1 MMKPPVTTIAPLTAH
16 LRKSALCLAI
26 AAGISSYAHA
36 QDTSSSIL
44 GKITAPDGTPA
55 ADTRI
60 IVLHE
65 PSGTISEVKTNSAGS
80 YSIKGL
86 RIGGPYKITIDSTAY
101 RDAEMRDLYLQLG
114 KVLRLDQTL
123 EELEATELE
132 EIVIIGTYVASGT
145 KGASSVFS
153 EDDIKTTPAF
163 NRDIKDIVR
172 NNPMVVVDESGQ
184 MSIAGNNPRFNN
196 ITVDGIGQNDDF
208 GLNFSGYPTARPPV
222 SLDAISQVS
231 VDSAPFTA
239 KVGGFSGGLVNVVT
253 KSGTNEL
260 HGSLFYET
268 MPDSFSGDP
277 EGDGDLDLGEEST
290 MGFTVGGPLV
300 QDKAFYFISYE
311 AMEQDMSAL
320 YGMNGSGGNTSNISS
335 ADYNRFL
342 QILNDTYGLSDTVAG
357 GAGEND
363 EKILVK
369 FDINLN
375 DEHRLDFSYQNQV
388 NEFDRNSSD
397 QAYQLR
403 MNSNAFT
410 IKTQSDTYSTHL
422 FSDWSDAFSTQ
433 IGLSYKDLTTD
444 SLTNSDLGEV
454 TVNIGSNE
462 IVFGTDRAR
471 QANIA
476 DTQTLQLHL
485 DGTYLLG
492 EHELRFGYQGQSVT
506 YYNLFGQYTDGV
518 WEFNSLD
525 DFANKKPSLLA
536 YRNAYTNVT
545 EDLAYS
551 AKRTTHALYAEDSW
565 TITPSLLLTFGL
577 RYEQLASDD
586 VPQEN
591 ARFVSTY
598 GYSNTENLDGLD
610 ILLPRVNFA
619 WDLNETMT
627 LRGGVGR
634 FSGGK
639 PNVWLANSFTNDGI
653 TYVAAPTS
661 ATNAAIANP
670 ANVDFSQVPESVKA
684 SLVKGTGSTNYVDP
698 DYELESDWRFQLGW
712 DQELTIPFIG
722 SGYLWST
729 EFNYI
734 DKENSS
740 FWVDTSRV
748 EKSRTA
754 DGQRII
760 YQSLYSGS
768 LANNYDLML
777 TNADK
782 DGRSIIWTTNLQK
795 EWDNGFNM
803 FAAYTHQDI
812 TEVNPGTNST
822 ASSNYNFNVTLNR
835 NEELVGNAYYEVEHR
850 FVFNLGY
857 KANWFGENETRINLA
872 FERRSGRPLSYTL
885 DAFNDNDF
893 GDQRDF
899 QNSDVYLPYIPT
911 GPNDTNIDWAGSNW
925 PGATTNEEKYAAM
938 LDIIKSAGLEAYAG
952 GYAPKYS
959 RTQPW
964 VTDLDLSVQQDIP
977 GFAEGHTGTIYF
989 TIDNLLNLLDSSK
1002 GQVRRMEFPQQ
1013 PLWDY
1018 DVNATTGQYQYDVRF
1033 SGTNTS
1039 NWTEYVPE
1047 ASVWRLKLGVRYNF

>member
-1 MMKPPVTTIAPLTAH
+1 MKPLIKRST
-16 LRKSALCLAI
+16 LCLAI
-26 AAGISSYAHA
+26 AAGISGYAHG
-36 QDTSSSIL
+36 QDISSALL
-44 GKITAPDGTPA
+44 GKITAPDGSPA

-65 PSGTISEVKTNSAGS
+65 PSGTVSEVKTNSAGS
-80 YSIKGL
+80 YSMKGL
-86 RIGGPYKITIDSTAY
+86 RIGGPYKITIDSDRY

-114 KVLRLDQTL
+114 KTLRLDQTL
-123 EELEATELE
+123 ETLDASDLE
-132 EIVIIGTYVASGT
+132 EIVVIGTVIASST

-153 EDDIKTTPAF
+153 EDDIKNTPAF
-163 NRDIKDIVR
+163 SRDIKDIVR
-172 NNPMVVVDESGQ
+172 NNPMVVVDEAGQ
-184 MSIAGNNPRFNN
+184 MSIAGSNPRFNN

-208 GLNFSGYPTARPPV
+208 GLNFSGYPSSRPPV
-222 SLDAISQVS
+222 SLDAVSQIS

-260 HGSLFYET
+260 HGSVFYES

-277 EGDGDLDLGEEST
+277 EGGGDLDLGEETT
-290 MGFTVGGPLV
+290 MGFTVGGPLME
-300 QDKAFYFISYE
+300 DRAFYFVSYE
-311 AMEQDMSAL
+311 TLEQDMSPLFGLDGA
-320 YGMNGSGGNTSNISS
+320 GGNPSNITS
-335 ADYNRFL
+335 ADYASFTE
-342 QILNDTYGLSDTVAG
+342 ILNNTYGLSDEVAG
-357 GAGEND
+357 GAGESD

-369 FDINLN
+369 LDVNLS
-375 DEHRLDFSYQNQV
+375 DDHRMDFSYQKQD
-388 NEFDRNSSD
+388 NEMDRNSSD

-403 MNSNAFT
+403 LASNFFT
-410 IKTQSDTYSTHL
+410 IKTQSDTYSSHL
-422 FSDWSDAFSTQ
+422 FSDWSDAFSTE

-444 SLTNSDLGEV
+444 SLKNSDLGEV

-462 IVFGTDRAR
+462 ILFGTDRAR
-471 QANIA
+471 HSNIA
-476 DTQTLQLHL
+476 DTQTLQLHM

-492 EHELRFGYQGQSVT
+492 DHELRFGYQGQSVT

-518 WEFNSLD
+518 WEFSSLA
-525 DFANKKPSLLA
+525 DFEAKKPSFFA
-536 YRNAYTNVT
+536 YRNAYTNNA

-565 TITPSLLLTFGL
+565 TVTPDLLLTFGL

-610 ILLPRVNFA
+610 ILLPRVNFN

-627 LRGGVGR
+627 LRGGIGR

-653 TYVAAPTS
+653 TLVAAPTS

-670 ANVDFSQVPESVKA
+670 ANVDFTQIPDSVEA
-684 SLVKGTGSTNYVDP
+684 SLVKGTGSTAYVDP

-712 DQELTIPFIG
+712 DQELNIPFIG
-722 SGYLWST
+722 DGYQWST

-754 DGQRII
+754 DGERII
-760 YQSLYSGS
+760 YQSIYTGS

-777 TNADK
+777 TNAEE
-782 DGRSIIWTTNLQK
+782 DGRSIIWTTNIQK
-795 EWDNGFNM
+795 DWDNGFNM

-812 TEVNPGTNST
+812 TEVNPGTSST
-822 ASSNYNFNVTLNR
+822 AASNYNFNVTMNR

-857 KANWFGENETRINLA
+857 EANWFGENETRINLA
-872 FERRSGRPLSYTL
+872 FERRSGRPLSWTL

-938 LDIIKSAGLEAYAG
+938 LEVITGAGVEDYAG
-952 GYAPKYS
+952 GYVPKYS
-959 RTQPW
+959 TTQPW
-964 VTDLDLSVQQDIP
+964 VTDLDLSFQQDIP

-1013 PLWDY
+1013 TLWDY
-1018 DVNATTGQYQYDVRF
+1018 DVNATTGQYQYDERF
-1033 SGTNTS
+1033 NGTNTN

-1047 ASVWRLKLGVRYNF
+1047 ASVWRLKLGVRYSF